1 MCIAHYI
8 SLVNDSSCLRW
19 VRFWVLRPQSKGMVR
34 RMDMVDEKEEDYGY
48 KVNLDRVDEDS
59 DEEQFE
65 DDISDDSDLKLDQRI
80 TMAMKTR

>member
-1 MCIAHYI
+1 
-8 SLVNDSSCLRW
+8 
-19 VRFWVLRPQSKGMVR
+19 MVR

-65 DDISDDSDLKLDQRI
+65 DDISDDSDLNLDQRI
-80 TMAMKTR
+80 TMAMKTRWSRLVLQTYSI

>member
-1 MCIAHYI
+1 M
-8 SLVNDSSCLRW
+8 
-19 VRFWVLRPQSKGMVR
+19 R
-34 RMDMVDEKEEDYGY
+34 RIDMVDEKEEDYGY

-65 DDISDDSDLKLDQRI
+65 DDISDDSDLNLDQRI